1 MRTISIINLKG
12 GVAKTV
18 SAINIAHI
26 LATVHNK
33 RVLLIDNDKQGN
45 TSKFFDCHN
54 YDKKT
59 ISDLLTDSNIQIE
72 QVINPTDYNNL
83 FLIPANM
90 ELLNGNNMLVV
101 DTSIT
106 RNYRIKKALAQVSDN
121 FDYCIIDN
129 APDINMGVIN
139 ALVATDDVLVPI
151 KSDKFAF
158 DGMDFLIKQ
167 VEDIKVINENIKLV
181 GCFVTMYSKN
191 KVSQQA
197 NELLHD
203 GFKYPMFYNYIRR
216 TVKVDEMT
224 FANTPLLKYAPK
236 CTATKDY
243 LSLVDEY
250 LEKCQKL
257 TQFKG

>member
-26 LATVHNK
+26 LATVYNK

-45 TSKFFDCHN
+45 TSKFFGLHS

-59 ISDLLTDSNIQIE
+59 ISNLLTDSITSIE
-72 QVINPTDYNNL
+72 QVINPTQYENL
-83 FLIPANM
+83 YLIPANM

-106 RNYRIKKALAQVSDN
+106 RNYRLKKAIATVIER

-129 APDINMGVIN
+129 PPDINMEVIN

-151 KSDKFAF
+151 KADKFAF

-167 VEDIKVINENIKLV
+167 VEDIKAINPNIKLL
-181 GCFVTMYSKN
+181 GCFVTMYTKS

-197 NELLHD
+197 NDFLHNNTS
-203 GFKYPMFYNYIRR
+203 YPLFDTSIRK

-224 FANTPLLKYAPK
+224 FSNIPLLEYAPK

-243 LSLVDEY
+243 LSLTAEY
-250 LEKCQKL
+250 LKKVSVSD
-257 TQFKG
+257 TI